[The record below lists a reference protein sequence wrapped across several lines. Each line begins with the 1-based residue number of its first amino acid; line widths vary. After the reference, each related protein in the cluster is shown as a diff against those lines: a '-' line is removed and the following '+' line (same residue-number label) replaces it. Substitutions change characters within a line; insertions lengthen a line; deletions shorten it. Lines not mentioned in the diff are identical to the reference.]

1 MTNVTSVIWITLLLP
16 AAIFLA
22 LPRLTPRGYFFGI
35 SVQPEFPRTEAG
47 RRILRGYM
55 IAVAVAFAIALAIGI
70 AIAQAAAVA
79 VLLPIFGSAG
89 AFFYAR
95 HHVKLFS
102 SPGNRLSDAE
112 ISREPLPA
120 WTILGLLSFAIPAA
134 VGLYLRSR
142 WNEIPIRFPVH
153 WDWNGQP
160 NRWVERTPRGVF
172 APLWFS
178 AGIMAIMAILALVM
192 FYGSRPSPLR
202 IAVLRIMIGVEYLLA
217 IIFAIV
223 GLLPLHRFSAVALI
237 LPILVFV
244 AALLAYLF
252 KLAAEPGIP
261 AEATP
266 DECWHASTIYYNPA
280 DPALFVQHRIGLGYT
295 LNLGNPAS
303 WVLFGVSLAVIPLAV
318 LLMR

>member
-1 MTNVTSVIWITLLLP
+1 MSDVTPVIWITLLMP
-16 AAIFLA
+16 AAIFLS

-35 SVQPEFPRTEAG
+35 PVPPEFARTELG
-47 RRILRGYM
+47 RGTLRGYM
-55 IAVAVAFAIALAIGI
+55 IAVAVAFAVGVATGI
-70 AIAQAAAVA
+70 AVPQAAAVA
-79 VLLPIFGSAG
+79 VLLPIFGSVG
-89 AFFYAR
+89 AFFFAR
-95 HHVKLFS
+95 HHVKLSS
-102 SPGNRLSDAE
+102 SPGNRLSEAE
-112 ISREPLPA
+112 IGREPLPV
-120 WTILGLLSFAIPAA
+120 WTILGLLPFAIPAA

-142 WNEIPIRFPVH
+142 WDEIPIRFPVH

-160 NRWVERTPRGVF
+160 NRWIERTPQGVF

-178 AGIMAIMAILALVM
+178 AGMMAIMAMLALVM

-202 IAVLRIMIGVEYLLA
+202 IAMVKIMIGVEYLLA

-223 GLLPLHRFSAVALI
+223 GLLPLHRFSPAALL
-237 LPILVFV
+237 LPIFVFV

-252 KLAAEPGIP
+252 KLTAEPGIP

-303 WVLFGVSLAVIPLAV
+303 WVIVGVTLAVIPLAV